1 MCVTIKIAHWL
12 FTFALGSA
20 ALGMMAIGASAD
32 ELTALK
38 AQIEDLQLRA
48 HAAEAGSMTL
58 PSNLESLSIDDGQG
72 IHSAVPERMSD
83 RIKPD
88 SGTTVSAFPS
98 GVAAPAAE
106 ISVSGETRVLLST
119 KSH

>member
-1 MCVTIKIAHWL
+1 MSIKIAHWL

-20 ALGMMAIGASAD
+20 ALGITDVEACAD

-38 AQIEDLQLRA
+38 AQIKDLQLRA
-48 HAAEAGSMTL
+48 QETEAGPATW
-58 PSNLESLSIDDGQG
+58 PSNLESLSIDGGQG
-72 IHSAVPERMSD
+72 IHSTVPERMGD

-88 SGTTVSAFPS
+88 SGTTITVFPS